1 MTQLP
6 SETDLGSLEP
16 FDPFEP
22 FRGMPTGADPTVIGF
37 HSPVQ
42 VRWSDMDAYQ
52 HINHARMVTLLEEA
66 RIPFLFVGGSPTAG
80 MRSGLVVVEASVR
93 YREQIRHDEGP
104 LDVLVFVERLRAVDF
119 TIGYE
124 VRPRGVGIDR
134 PAAVTASTQ
143 MATFDI
149 DAQRLRRITP
159 EERAYLEQWKRT

>member
-1 MTQLP
+1 MTQLQP
-6 SETDLGSLEP
+6 DPALESPEP
-16 FDPFEP
+16 FDPFDP
-22 FRGMPTGADPTVIGF
+22 FKAMPTGADPTVVGF

-66 RIPFLFVGGSPTAG
+66 RIPFLFVAGSPTAG
-80 MRSGLVVVEASVR
+80 MRTGLVVVEASVR

-104 LDVLVFVERLRAVDF
+104 LDVLMWVERLRAVDF

-124 VRPRGVGIDR
+124 VRPRGSGLDR

-149 DAQRLRRITP
+149 DAQRLRRLTSD
-159 EERAYLEQWKRT
+159 ERSYLEQWKRS